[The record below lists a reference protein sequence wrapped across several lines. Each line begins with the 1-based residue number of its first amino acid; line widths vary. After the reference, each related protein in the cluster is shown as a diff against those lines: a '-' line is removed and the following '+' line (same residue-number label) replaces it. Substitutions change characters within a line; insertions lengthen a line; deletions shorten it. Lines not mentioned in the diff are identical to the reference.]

1 MNDPR
6 LAKLADVLVN
16 YGVELQPGQWALIQG
31 EVISVPL
38 AREIYRAVMR
48 AGGFPTLMFNDGA
61 TAEIYYQEAN
71 DAQLEFVS
79 PLIKLAVEEAD
90 AFINLLSTQNTRAM
104 SNIDPARMAKSQAA
118 GLEVNKRFG
127 ERAASGDLKWTLTRY
142 PTQATAQEAEMSL
155 TEFEEFVFGATLVN
169 LDDPVAE
176 WRKVS
181 AQQQKLVDWLKGK
194 HRLTVKSEH
203 CDLSMSIEERGFINA
218 DGKKNMPDG
227 EVFTSPVEESVNGW
241 IQFAFPAIYMGRRVE
256 GARLRFENGKVVE
269 ASADKNEDFLKSQ
282 LGVDPG
288 ASYLGEFAIGT
299 NRGIQQ
305 YTGDILFDEKIGGTI
320 HMALGRGFKE
330 IGGKNESSVHWDMV
344 FDMRQGG
351 EIHVDDELFYKDG
364 EFVI

>member
-6 LAKLADVLVN
+6 LAKLADILVN

-31 EVISVPL
+31 EIISAPL
-38 AREIYRAVMR
+38 AREVYRAVLK
-48 AGGFPTLMFNDGA
+48 AGGFPTMLLSDGELG
-61 TAEIYYQEAN
+61 EIYYTEAN

-90 AFINLLSTQNTRAM
+90 AFINLMSTRNTRAM
-104 SNIDPARMAKSQAA
+104 SNIDPAKMAKSQAA

-142 PTQATAQEAEMSL
+142 PTHAVAQEAEMSL
-155 TEFEEFVFGATLVN
+155 SEFEEFVFNATFVN

-181 AQQQKLVDWLKGK
+181 AQQQRLVDWLKGK
-194 HRLTVKSEH
+194 HRLTVKSAG
-203 CDLSMSIEERGFINA
+203 CDLSMSIEGRGFINS
-218 DGKKNMPDG
+218 DGKKNMPSG
-227 EVFTSPVEESVNGW
+227 EVFTSPVEDSVNGW
-241 IQFAFPAIYMGRRVE
+241 IKFNFPTVYMGRRVE
-256 GARLRFENGKVVE
+256 GVELRFENGKVVE
-269 ASADKNEDFLKSQ
+269 SRAEKNENFLKSQ
-282 LGVDPG
+282 LGTDPG
-288 ASYLGEFAIGT
+288 ASFLGEFALGT
-299 NRGIQQ
+299 NKGIQRF
-305 YTGDILFDEKIGGTI
+305 TGDTLFDEKIGGTI

-330 IGGKNESSVHWDMV
+330 IGGQNESSVHWDMV

-364 EFVI
+364 DFVV